1 MKPFSIA
8 ALSVAGMLL
17 TSMSVYSLTP
27 PRPVVAEGGESNAPL
42 QVAGTVADGS
52 TFRSGTTVSVEGR
65 VGHARLQAGA
75 PGETL
80 VLLEVRGADTA
91 GGAPPPINLS
101 LAIDRSGSMRGGR
114 LQNAINA
121 AIAAVDRLRDGDV
134 VSVVAFDTGTSIVVP
149 PTTVAGGVRERTAA
163 EIRRIALGGDTCI
176 SCGIDAALSQLE
188 RTTGKV
194 SRMIVLSDG
203 LPTAGTRDEQGFR
216 ELARRARDRGA
227 TVTTIGVGVGYD
239 ERILGAIAQE
249 ANGQHYFVEND
260 ATLAKAFEAEAEA
273 LGATVASEAEAVVEL
288 APGVE
293 VEQIFG
299 RSFRRNG
306 NKVSVALGTLAR
318 GELKTVLMRVRVP
331 ASAPGTV
338 QVADVQ
344 LAYRGVSAADAG
356 SAGGKLAVEV
366 VAAPAQASELDPVVA
381 ARVARDQTAA
391 ALREASDLFA
401 AGKADEA
408 RKRLD
413 DQGRVLRD
421 ASTRLPGA
429 ASPQRAKEV
438 AADIDGQIAA
448 VDETS
453 TSLKT
458 QKPATAKGK
467 ALPKRVI
474 EVTNPFSR

>member
-27 PRPVVAEGGESNAPL
+27 PRPVVAEGGEGNAAP
-42 QVAGTVADGS
+42 QVAGPVADGS

-65 VGHARLQAGA
+65 VGHARLLAGA

-176 SCGIDAALSQLE
+176 SCGMDAALSQLE

-273 LGATVASEAEAVVEL
+273 LGATVASDAEAVVEL

-331 ASAPGTV
+331 ASVPGTV
-338 QVADVQ
+338 QIADVQ
-344 LAYRGVSAADAG
+344 LAYRGVSADAG

-408 RKRLD
+408 RRKLD
-413 DQGRVLRD
+413 EHGKALRD

-438 AADIDGQIAA
+438 GADLDGQIAA

-453 TSLKT
+453 SSLKT
-458 QKPATAKGK
+458 EKPATKKGK